1 MWYNYYLHF
10 TDEKAKSME
19 GLSNLLKVSK
29 RGLNPALRL
38 QR

>member
-19 GLSNLLKVSK
+19 GLSNLPKVT
-29 RGLNPALRL
+29 RL
-38 QR
+38 VKEG